1 MEMSRSRGLGETN
14 TIMIHIWPLQLMNVN
29 LRKKFQEQQQQPEPF
44 IWHKVS
50 KYTDIQP
57 ENEIILLGSQK
68 VTVDWTTTAFL
79 IGQLVF
85 FLKSQDISLTLQF
98 ARLPIEDLQ
107 LHREAQW
114 FITRETLVISLINK
128 STPEIWWRHRSM
140 QSTLFPSI
148 MLVLPQS
155 EVRANG
161 GVYLK
166 PPTCTQAHTKAIITG

>member
-1 MEMSRSRGLGETN
+1 MKKTSKNNSS
-14 TIMIHIWPLQLMNVN
+14 N
-29 LRKKFQEQQQQPEPF
+29 LNRLYDTK
-44 IWHKVS
+44 WVS
-50 KYTDIQP
+50 KQTSRQRMRSFSW
-57 ENEIILLGSQK
+57 GSQK
-68 VTVDWTTTAFL
+68 VTVDWTTTGFL

-85 FLKSQDISLTLQF
+85 FFKSQDISLTLQF
-98 ARLPIEDLQ
+98 ARLSIEDLQ
-107 LHREAQW
+107 LHREAGW
-114 FITRETLVISLINK
+114 FITWETLVISLINK

-166 PPTCTQAHTKAIITG
+166 PPTHTHTHAQSL